1 MATCAICLSAVRET
15 RSNTPIRC
23 GHLFHSHCID
33 HWKQQGKNTCPVCR
47 KIFDVNQFKVVVS
60 IQNNHTAV
68 SNSVSLMG
76 ESVFDILDL
85 FDINFDVQNQLDLD
99 SILNDLGVG
108 LADFDP
114 SILDAE

>member
-1 MATCAICLSAVRET
+1 MPTCSICLGEVRST
-15 RSNTPIRC
+15 RSNPPIRC
-23 GHLFHSHCID
+23 GHIFHSHCLQG
-33 HWKQQGKNTCPVCR
+33 WKNKGKNTCPVCR
-47 KIFDVNQFKVVVS
+47 KIFDVNQFKVVVT

>member
-1 MATCAICLSAVRET
+1 
-15 RSNTPIRC
+15 
-23 GHLFHSHCID
+23 
-33 HWKQQGKNTCPVCR
+33 
-47 KIFDVNQFKVVVS
+47 VS